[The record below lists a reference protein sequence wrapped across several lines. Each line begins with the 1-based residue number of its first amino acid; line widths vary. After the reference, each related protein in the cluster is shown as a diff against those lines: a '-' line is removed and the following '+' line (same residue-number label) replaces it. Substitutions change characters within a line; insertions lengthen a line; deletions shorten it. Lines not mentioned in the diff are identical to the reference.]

1 MAISINGSWTS
12 CQKKITKPQTSNFKP
27 QTSNSRMSTAVIQTT
42 NLNFSFSN
50 GFKTLRD
57 VNLFVPKGSV
67 YGFLGPNGAGKT
79 TTLRLLLGLLKNQQG
94 KLEIFGKEF
103 GSHRIEILKR
113 LGSLIEQPSLYLHL
127 TAKENLDIYRL
138 IYKADKTRIN
148 EVLKIVGLDNTG
160 KKKAKQFSL
169 GMKQRLSIA
178 IALLHQPELLILD
191 EPTNG
196 LDPNG
201 IIETRELI
209 KKLNKEHNTTVI
221 VSSHILNE
229 VERMASH
236 VGIIHK
242 GKMLFQGP
250 LPELQQMK
258 TRPTALEINTNDNG
272 RAMQLL
278 QSQCS
283 AQQHTDKIVLS
294 FQSNEESATIN
305 KLLVQNGI
313 NVYALHP
320 QQSDLEQLFLDITSN
335 N

>member
-1 MAISINGSWTS
+1 MTDYPVIKT
-12 CQKKITKPQTSNFKP
+12 
-27 QTSNSRMSTAVIQTT
+27 TA
-42 NLNFSFSN
+42 LNFSFSS
-50 GFKTLRD
+50 GIKTLD
-57 VNLFVPKGSV
+57 NINLVVPQGSV

-103 GSHRIEILKR
+103 SSHRIEILKR
-113 LGSLIEQPSLYLHL
+113 LGSLIEQPSLYQHL
-127 TAKENLDIYRL
+127 TAKENLEIYRL
-138 IYKADKTRIN
+138 LYHVDKNRIT

-191 EPTNG
+191 EPTND

-242 GKMLFQGP
+242 GKMLFQGS

-258 TRPTALEINTNDNG
+258 TRPTTLEIEANNNE
-272 RAMQLL
+272 AAAQLL
-278 QSQCS
+278 QSYPLKNI
-283 AQQHTDKIVLS
+283 AGKLVLS
-294 FQSNEESATIN
+294 YESKEHVAAIN

-313 NVYALHP
+313 EVYALHP
-320 QQSDLEQLFLDITSN
+320 QQSDLEQLFLDITSSN
-335 N
+335 

>member
-1 MAISINGSWTS
+1 M
-12 CQKKITKPQTSNFKP
+12 Q
-27 QTSNSRMSTAVIQTT
+27 TAVIQTT

-50 GFKTLRD
+50 GFKTLQN

-79 TTLRLLLGLLKNQQG
+79 TTLRLLLGLLKNQHG

-103 GSHRIEILKR
+103 ASHRIEILKR

-127 TAKENLDIYRL
+127 TARENLDIYRM
-138 IYKADKTRIN
+138 IYKVDKNRIP
-148 EVLKIVGLDNTG
+148 EVLKIVGLDHTG

-242 GKMLFQGP
+242 GRMLFQGS
-250 LPELQQMK
+250 LSELQQMK
-258 TRPTALEINTNDNG
+258 SRQTTLEIETNDNTI
-272 RAMQLL
+272 AAQIL
-278 QSQCS
+278 QSFS
-283 AQQHTDKIVLS
+283 LKSVNGKLVLP
-294 FQSNEESATIN
+294 FENKEKTAAIN
-305 KLLVQNGI
+305 KLLVQNGVD
-313 NVYALHP
+313 VYTLHS
-320 QQSDLEQLFLDITSN
+320 QQEDLEQLFLDITSKN
-335 N
+335 

>member
-1 MAISINGSWTS
+1 MHT
-12 CQKKITKPQTSNFKP
+12 P
-27 QTSNSRMSTAVIQTT
+27 VIQTT

-50 GFKTLRD
+50 GAKTLD
-57 VNLFVPKGSV
+57 NINLLVPKGSV

-103 GSHRIEILKR
+103 SSNRIEILKR
-113 LGSLIEQPSLYLHL
+113 LGSLIEQPSLYQHL
-127 TAKENLDIYRL
+127 TAKENLEIYRL
-138 IYKADKTRIN
+138 IYHVDKNRIN
-148 EVLKIVGLDNTG
+148 EVLKIVRLDNTG
-160 KKKAKQFSL
+160 KKKARQFSL

-209 KKLNKEHNTTVI
+209 RELNKEHNTTVI

-250 LPELQQMK
+250 LSQLQQMK
-258 TRPTALEINTNDNG
+258 TSPTTLEIETNNNEG
-272 RAMQLL
+272 AAQLL
-278 QSQCS
+278 QSYSLKNIDSKLILPFEGREQT
-283 AQQHTDKIVLS
+283 A
-294 FQSNEESATIN
+294 AIN

-313 NVYALHP
+313 EVYALHP
-320 QQSDLEQLFLDITSN
+320 QQSDLEQLFLDITSSN
-335 N
+335 

>member
-1 MAISINGSWTS
+1 
-12 CQKKITKPQTSNFKP
+12 
-27 QTSNSRMSTAVIQTT
+27 MSEPSIQTT
-42 NLNFSFSN
+42 NLSFSFSK
-50 GFKTLRD
+50 GSKTLQD
-57 VNLFVPKGSV
+57 VNLFVPKGSI

-79 TTLRLLLGLLKNQQG
+79 TTLRLLLGLLRNQQG

-103 GSHRIEILKR
+103 AYHRIEILKR

-138 IYKADKTRIN
+138 IYRVDRNRIN
-148 EVLKIVGLDNTG
+148 DVLQIVGLDHTG
-160 KKKAKQFSL
+160 KKKVKQFSL

-242 GKMLFQGP
+242 GRMLFQGS
-250 LPELQQMK
+250 LSELQQMK
-258 TRPTALEINTNDNG
+258 SRQTALEIETSDNTT
-272 RAMQLL
+272 AAQIL
-278 QSQCS
+278 QSFS
-283 AQQHTDKIVLS
+283 LKSVNGKLVLP
-294 FQSNEESATIN
+294 FENKEKTAAIN
-305 KLLVQNGI
+305 KLLVQSGVD
-313 NVYALHP
+313 VYALHS
-320 QQSDLEQLFLDITSN
+320 QQDDLEQLFLDITSKN
-335 N
+335 